1 MTDQLHAEAQA
12 DATRS
17 ESANSPPPSE
27 PESLVIRLTKAITP
41 VLGFGGAAGVL
52 LISLGWSYAWHWF
65 AAWNVP
71 FANLGLTPE
80 ILLEYGRLVVWHFWW
95 QACVALAIL
104 VLAVSDAH
112 RKRGCDKALPAVMLL
127 VFLLPWLFSHK
138 LADLAVTSA
147 LAQQRDQH
155 YASWPEVQLILQ
167 PDQADALPSD
177 LVTSLGTGPDLCHR
191 LLFKA
196 PDGLWLIRMNAIG
209 RPGATVFVPSEAI
222 LYLRLRAPS
231 GGDC

>member
-1 MTDQLHAEAQA
+1 MA
-12 DATRS
+12 
-17 ESANSPPPSE
+17 
-27 PESLVIRLTKAITP
+27 IRLTKAIAP
-41 VLGFGGAAGVL
+41 VLGLGGAASVL

-80 ILLEYGRLVVWHFWW
+80 ILLEYGRLVIWHFWW
-95 QACVALAIL
+95 QGCFALAVL
-104 VLAVSDAH
+104 VLAVSYTH
-112 RKRGCDKALPAVMLL
+112 HKKGWEKAPTAIMLL

-138 LADLAVTSA
+138 LADIAVASA
-147 LAQQRDQH
+147 LAQQREQN
-155 YASWPEVQLILQ
+155 YAGWPEVQLILQ
-167 PDQADALPSD
+167 SDQADALPSH
-177 LVTSLGTGPDLCHR
+177 LVTALGTGPDLCHR

-196 PDGLWLIRMNAIG
+196 PDGLWLIRMNANG
-209 RPGATVFVPSEAI
+209 RPVATMFVPEKAI